1 MQLFGSPP
9 KAVAAQQRTT
19 SNPMMVQSR
28 QSCDDGEVAD
38 LLRRLLALSSVQR
51 RTLVSLVNEIQIA
64 STHMETS
71 VEQLSNQF
79 RNVAEATREQSTAI
93 NQLAKSV
100 GKVEIEGENVELAD
114 FASSIGHSLSDLI
127 EKIVQLSSR
136 GVSMVYALDD
146 VLLELK
152 SVEDSVGKI
161 GAINELT
168 NLLALN
174 AKIEAA
180 RCGEAGRGF
189 SVVDDELR
197 SLSKSVN
204 VLAPAIKKQIDSI
217 SGGLRKSYSLLREI
231 ATLDM
236 SEENLQANLRI
247 RKMMAALVEQNGQ
260 LASAL
265 ETNAAATEKI
275 TNQVAAAVVS
285 MQFQDRT
292 KQRLEN
298 VNTVLG
304 VLSTAIETMGS
315 EAVASGAVD
324 RVDGDVDEAWLNQVI
339 GQCTLGEMRARFVKG
354 IMGDGPSGSHG
365 SELPAPVTATA
376 DADDGVE
383 LF

>member
-1 MQLFGSPP
+1 
-9 KAVAAQQRTT
+9 
-19 SNPMMVQSR
+19 MMLQSR
-28 QSCDDGEVAD
+28 QGCEDGEVAD

-79 RNVAEATREQSTAI
+79 RNVAEATREQSSAI

-100 GKVEIEGENVELAD
+100 GKVEIEGEDIQLAD
-114 FASSIGHSLSDLI
+114 FASSIGASLSDLI

-189 SVVDDELR
+189 SVVADELR

-324 RVDGDVDEAWLNQVI
+324 RVDSDVNEAWLNQVI

-365 SELPAPVTATA
+365 SELSAPAAAAT